1 MNRKMG
7 NFYIFFGVG
16 IFINFRSEDLNSYFG
31 AFKQNRSNSL
41 LNISRFELGKN
52 FASKKFVCFN
62 TNFFH

>member
-1 MNRKMG
+1 MNRKME

-16 IFINFRSEDLNSYFG
+16 IFNNFRNEDLNSYFG

-52 FASKKFVCFN
+52 FASSFKQNLFSELN
-62 TNFFH
+62 